1 MSTLR
6 GPRVQWGRS
15 APARLIALIG
25 MILLANPCFA
35 RAPTATIFHLG
46 RSVAALSGPWR
57 FQAGDDYR
65 YAQPKW
71 DDSHWETVQLTAA
84 PPRPGADWSQPQ
96 PIPGWSARGHAGHA
110 GYGWYRLRV
119 VVDGAGGA
127 PVAIAAPTQ
136 VDGGYQ
142 LYVDGALVDEIGD
155 FRGVHP
161 VLYSIRPRLVRL
173 PEVSPGQKGF
183 DLAFRVWTPGPVTD
197 AEAGGLRSA
206 PQIGVLENVRA
217 LVDSQWV
224 QTFKA
229 YFVDAA
235 EAAGI
240 LVLALMVMGLVAVN
254 RNNQSYLW
262 LCAALVMTA
271 LVRVDQAVYFWS
283 GTEAYWLYDLIG
295 AVLLTPAALFA
306 WVMAWRF
313 WFEHRRLK
321 WLTAAMAGLTGLYM
335 ALALG
340 ARPWFSPGNPAQDA
354 FAMAVDIIRIAF
366 VSLYV
371 LVVVAATWKNRA
383 SWAGVLA
390 FLAAICAAIGL
401 FAPELSTIGLK
412 GVWFPYGAPVSR
424 TQFAFAALIVM
435 VFVAVL
441 ERFVR
446 LASPPKVE
454 PVQADAWGPI
464 PAGAALAAVPVML
477 GPRRLPRERTAGV
490 P

>member
-6 GPRVQWGRS
+6 GPRVQWDWR
-15 APARLIALIG
+15 APARLIALIA
-25 MILLANPCFA
+25 LAFLATPSFA
-35 RAPTATIFHLG
+35 QSPATVFHLG
-46 RSVAALSGPWR
+46 RSVAPLDGPWR

-65 YAQPKW
+65 YAQPGW
-71 DDSHWETVQLTAA
+71 DDSRWETVKLTTPPPPAA
-84 PPRPGADWSQPQ
+84 AEWGQVR
-96 PIPGWSARGHAGHA
+96 PIPGWSARGHPGHA
-110 GYGWYRLRV
+110 GYGWYRVRV
-119 VVDGAGGA
+119 VLDGAAGA

-142 LYVDGALVDEIGD
+142 LYVDGALVDQIGD
-155 FRGVHP
+155 FSGSYP
-161 VLYSIRPRLVRL
+161 VLHSIRPRLIRL
-173 PEVSPGQKGF
+173 PQASPDQKSF
-183 DLAFRVWTPGPVTD
+183 NLAFRVWTPGPVTD
-197 AEAGGLRSA
+197 PAAGGLRSA

-217 LVDSQWV
+217 VVEGQWV
-224 QTFKA
+224 QTFKG

-240 LVLALMVMGLVAVN
+240 LVLALMVVGLVAVN
-254 RNNQSYLW
+254 RTNQSYLW

-271 LVRVDQAVYFWS
+271 LVRVDQAAYFWS
-283 GTEAYWLYDLIG
+283 GVLSFRIYDLIG

-335 ALALG
+335 AVALG
-340 ARPWFSPGNPAQDA
+340 ARPWFSPGNPAQGT
-354 FAMAVDIIRIAF
+354 FAYAVDGIRIAF
-366 VSLYV
+366 VSLYF

-383 SWAGVLA
+383 SWAGMLA
-390 FLAAICAAIGL
+390 FLAAICAAVGL

-412 GVWFPYGAPVSR
+412 GVWFPFGAPVSR
-424 TQFAFAALIVM
+424 TQFAFAALIVV

-446 LASPPKVE
+446 LASPPKTE
-454 PVQADAWGPI
+454 PLQPDAWGPI
-464 PAGAALAAVPVML
+464 PPGAALAAVPVMV
-477 GPRRLPRERTAGV
+477 GPTRRPRERTAGV